1 MVAYI
6 PGNGS
11 VGLRIGRGV
20 FLRWHFSG
28 KDLKLQPRCSQFE
41 KSTPISI
48 SIMKKTLLFC
58 VATLL
63 FALQSLAQTPEEKL
77 KALNIELPAV
87 KAPIANYVHVVRTG
101 NLLYL
106 SGKGPGDLN
115 GNSITGKVGRELT
128 IEQGQKAAR
137 SVAITQIA
145 VLKNELGDL
154 SRVKR
159 IVKVLGMVQCE
170 DTFTEQ
176 PKVMNGFS
184 DLMVEVFGEKGKH
197 ARSAVGMSALPGNI
211 AVEVELIVEVE
222 PDDISSQ
229 QAIPV
234 TDLLRIADLDQKYW
248 GEISRTVKEGDFEG
262 YRATCHDNAV
272 LVATAGKNKRSEP
285 MSVALGRWKQGF
297 IDTKQGKQMD
307 QVSFRFSQR
316 IGSETT
322 AHETGIFHFSSHDTT
337 GKVLSDVYVHFEELL
352 VKQGDRW
359 LCMMEFQKSNA
370 TKAEWDAMK

>member
-1 MVAYI
+1 VAHLDYPLFI
-6 PGNGS
+6 VN
-11 VGLRIGRGV
+11 
-20 FLRWHFSG
+20 
-28 KDLKLQPRCSQFE
+28 
-41 KSTPISI
+41 KSKINLN
-48 SIMKKTLLFC
+48 MKQILPLC
-58 VATLL
+58 IVLLL
-63 FALQSLAQTPEEKL
+63 FALHTQAQTPEEKL

-106 SGKGPGDLN
+106 SGKGPSDAN

-222 PDDISSQ
+222 PDGIASQ
-229 QAIPV
+229 QTIPI
-234 TDLLRIADLDQKYW
+234 TDLLRIAELDQNYW

-262 YRATCHDNAV
+262 YKATCHDNAV

-285 MSVALGRWKQGF
+285 MTVALGRWKQGF

-370 TKAEWDAMK
+370 TKAEWDALK

>member
-1 MVAYI
+1 
-6 PGNGS
+6 
-11 VGLRIGRGV
+11 
-20 FLRWHFSG
+20 
-28 KDLKLQPRCSQFE
+28 
-41 KSTPISI
+41 
-48 SIMKKTLLFC
+48 MKKNLPLC
-58 VATLL
+58 IVSLL
-63 FALQSLAQTPEEKL
+63 FALQSFAQTPEEKL
-77 KALNIELPAV
+77 KTLNIELPAV
-87 KAPIANYVHVVRTG
+87 KAPIANYVHAVRTG

-106 SGKGPGDLN
+106 SGKGPSDAN
-115 GNSITGKVGRELT
+115 GNSITGKVGRDLT

-159 IVKVLGMVQCE
+159 IMKVLGMVQCE

-197 ARSAVGMSALPGNI
+197 ARSAVGMSSLPGNI

-229 QAIPV
+229 PTI
-234 TDLLRIADLDQKYW
+234 TDLLRIAELDQTYY

-262 YRATCHDNAV
+262 YKATCHDNAV

-285 MSVALGRWKQGF
+285 MTVALARWKQGF
-297 IDTKQGKQMD
+297 IDTKQGKQRD

-322 AHETGIFHFSSHDTT
+322 AHETGIFYFRSHDAS
-337 GKVLSDVYVHFEELL
+337 GKLLSEAYIHFEELL
-352 VKQGDRW
+352 VKEGGKW
-359 LCMMEFQKSNA
+359 LCLMEFQKSVA
-370 TKAEWDAMK
+370 TKAEWDAME